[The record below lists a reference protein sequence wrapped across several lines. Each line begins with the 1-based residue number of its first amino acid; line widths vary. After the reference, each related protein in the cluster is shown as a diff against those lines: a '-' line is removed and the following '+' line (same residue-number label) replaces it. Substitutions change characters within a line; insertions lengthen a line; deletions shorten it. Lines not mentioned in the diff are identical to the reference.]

1 MSVSVTEGDSVT
13 LYTGVETIHQEDV
26 KWYFK
31 DTRIA
36 QISGDLSKI
45 CTDVQCNKG
54 TEQFRHRLKLDHQ
67 TGSLTITNIRTTD
80 SGLYKLKIFSS
91 NRDSENI
98 FNITVR
104 GFSSAERDKMKRKS
118 VKERESVTFYPG
130 VIKTNDLMTWYFF
143 DTRIAEITGNR
154 SYICTDVQCKDGAER
169 FKNRLRVN
177 LQSGSLTIIKTRIT
191 DSGVYKV
198 NINSSNKISIIKS
211 FSVDVIGEYHFFI
224 QCIFPTSYYLLI
236 SINNDCQD
244 CHCFRSVFRWK
255 RNIRCFCCFFTHCCI
270 CCCDL
275 Q

>member
-211 FSVDVIGEYHFFI
+211 FSVDVIGLSLGGKEIYVVFVAF
-224 QCIFPTSYYLLI
+224 LLI
-236 SINNDCQD
+236 AAFAVVIYNNHRRYKTVGQNGVTLNSRRFDALIGGAR
-244 CHCFRSVFRWK
+244 FY
-255 RNIRCFCCFFTHCCI
+255 
-270 CCCDL
+270 
-275 Q
+275 